1 MTASF
6 SLRFKLKVY
15 SFKMCHQGRLVRQPY
30 ARHIA
35 ATNCSGTFK
44 FFGSG
49 IAICVGFSD

>member
-1 MTASF
+1 
-6 SLRFKLKVY
+6 
-15 SFKMCHQGRLVRQPY
+15 MCFLSAFATPTQ

-49 IAICVGFSD
+49 IAICVGFYD